1 MSKSHWPVLN
11 KAKYDELREKGYW
24 LPLPGPQQLAIAL
37 SRDKRFREIL
47 FGGSRG
53 GGKTDV
59 SIATIGDRFGDTRA
73 RQLVIRKDAG
83 DLADFE
89 ERAVAALQPFGAKLR
104 RNPMVLSA
112 KGCGRVIGGHLH
124 DAEAY
129 TKYQGHEYC
138 RINIEELTQIPD
150 EGRYEK
156 LISSARS
163 KYKDLYPQVFATTN
177 PGGAGMGWV
186 KKRFVAPDPDRAEV
200 LKMEY
205 PWVDIYGKNQV
216 THWQIVIDKRTGIW
230 RAYIPATIDSNPFLL
245 ENDPD
250 YVKYLDSLQDSDPEL
265 YRAWRFG
272 DWDIQFGAVFEE
284 FRQSKHTYT
293 KFSEWGVTKEAF
305 DSNYRVMGMDW
316 GYNDECVLLWAM
328 FDKITERENRAFIYR
343 ELHGNHKPKEYWCE
357 RIVEMYLKD
366 PVDLIALPH
375 DAYSH
380 LGGSET
386 IAKVLNDTFARL
398 APDEK
403 RPRIVRADK
412 LMKDRKQAAVQMIH
426 SAFANKS
433 DGKPG
438 LVFSKYC
445 SYLIDTLPTIIYA
458 KESGGEELDP
468 NNVDHAL
475 DSLMYTLMT
484 ANREYGVLINAAKR
498 IEKLTKRSF
507 TMQPG
512 GRVEAKDI
520 GIDIATA
527 VETDKLT

>member
-11 KAKYDELREKGYW
+11 KATYDELREKGYW

-205 PWVDIYGKNQV
+205 PWVDIYGKKQV

-293 KFSEWGVTKEAF
+293 KFSEWGVTKEEF
-305 DSNYRVMGMDW
+305 DGNYRVMGMDW

-375 DAYSH
+375 DAYIH

-426 SAFANKS
+426 SSFSNKS

-438 LVFSKYC
+438 LIFSKYC

-458 KESGGEELDP
+458 KESGGEELDS

-484 ANREYGVLINAAKR
+484 ANREYGFLANEAKR

-507 TMQPG
+507 TMADG
-512 GRVEAKDI
+512 GRVEAKDL

-527 VETDKLT
+527 VETDKLI

>member
-186 KKRFVAPDPDRAEV
+186 KKIFVVTVKDRAEV
-200 LKMEY
+200 MM
-205 PWVDIYGKNQV
+205 
-216 THWQIVIDKRTGIW
+216 
-230 RAYIPATIDSNPFLL
+230 F
-245 ENDPD
+245 
-250 YVKYLDSLQDSDPEL
+250 
-265 YRAWRFG
+265 
-272 DWDIQFGAVFEE
+272 VFQLFE
-284 FRQSKHTYT
+284 
-293 KFSEWGVTKEAF
+293 
-305 DSNYRVMGMDW
+305 
-316 GYNDECVLLWAM
+316 
-328 FDKITERENRAFIYR
+328 I
-343 ELHGNHKPKEYWCE
+343 
-357 RIVEMYLKD
+357 
-366 PVDLIALPH
+366 
-375 DAYSH
+375 
-380 LGGSET
+380 
-386 IAKVLNDTFARL
+386 
-398 APDEK
+398 
-403 RPRIVRADK
+403 
-412 LMKDRKQAAVQMIH
+412 
-426 SAFANKS
+426 
-433 DGKPG
+433 
-438 LVFSKYC
+438 
-445 SYLIDTLPTIIYA
+445 
-458 KESGGEELDP
+458 
-468 NNVDHAL
+468 
-475 DSLMYTLMT
+475 
-484 ANREYGVLINAAKR
+484 
-498 IEKLTKRSF
+498 
-507 TMQPG
+507 
-512 GRVEAKDI
+512 
-520 GIDIATA
+520 
-527 VETDKLT
+527 